1 MHDNLQQ
8 KYKISVFQILKMRKA
23 FSNFDF
29 NSTVRKKL
37 HRAMQLFRNKVIER
51 FSLTNHTENPD

>member
-8 KYKISVFQILKMRKA
+8 KYKISVFQILKIRKA
-23 FSNFDF
+23 FTKFDF

-37 HRAMQLFRNKVIER
+37 HRAMQLLRNKVIER
-51 FSLTNHTENPD
+51 FSLTNHIENPD